1 MSTDHLPLI
10 GRIWEEFQEVSR
22 AAERAAELSQK
33 ALQTGDDGYWDGA
46 ALNLHSF
53 YTGLERV
60 FEAIAREVDGR
71 LPRGPDWH
79 RDLLVQMSAEI
90 PGIRPP
96 VLSRETRACLDEYRG
111 FRHIVR
117 HLYTFNLNPERVR
130 TLADGVKDC
139 LGLVRRDLERFTAF
153 LRSVDSAEEAL

>member
-1 MSTDHLPLI
+1 MSTDYLPLI

-46 ALNLHSF
+46 ALNLHGF
-53 YTGLERV
+53 YTGLERI
-60 FEAIAREVDGR
+60 FEAIAREVDAR
-71 LPRGPDWH
+71 VPRGPDWH
-79 RDLLVQMSAEI
+79 RDLLMQMSAEV

-96 VLSRETRACLDEYRG
+96 VLSRETRACLNEYRG
-111 FRHIVR
+111 FRHIVG

-130 TLADGVKDC
+130 TLADGVKGC

-153 LRSVDSAEEAL
+153 LHSVDSAEGAP